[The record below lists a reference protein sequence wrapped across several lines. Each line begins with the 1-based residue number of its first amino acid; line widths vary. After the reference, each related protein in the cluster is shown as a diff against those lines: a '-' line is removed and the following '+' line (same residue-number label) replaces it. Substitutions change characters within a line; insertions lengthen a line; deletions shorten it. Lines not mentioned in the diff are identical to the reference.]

1 LFSIDII
8 TLSKKIKSL
17 LSVGVLKIKSI
28 KEYDPKQRTS
38 DQIATK
44 AVPSTMK

>member
-1 LFSIDII
+1 LFSIGII
-8 TLSKKIKSL
+8 TLSEKTISL

-28 KEYDPKQRTS
+28 KEYDPKQRTL

-44 AVPSTMK
+44 VVPSTMK